1 MRKSRFVLLVIS
13 TLAILTTP
21 LTVYAQATAPA
32 GNPAPATTPSAA
44 VAPATAPPAVPVPLT
59 IFTNYPAQVVGIGET
74 ATIPLKVRSSTP
86 GIVELSLPNA
96 PQGWPLSFRG
106 GGRIVSSVY
115 VDGVNDAAVELRVET
130 PADAQAGLA
139 AFDVTAKSGDQS
151 STLPLRLTVQEKLP
165 PKLSLTTELPTL
177 RSKPGSTFRYDA
189 NLKNEGDEDLT
200 VDLSADATPGFNI
213 SFSLNG
219 QDVTSVPLAA
229 GEAKHVSVQAA
240 SLDNVASGAY
250 PLKVR
255 AQGGEAVAE
264 LPLSAEV
271 VGTAEIVASTPDG
284 RLSGEAVAGKTTPF
298 KIIVANPGS
307 APARNIS
314 VSATAPNGW
323 TATVDPKEIAEIQPG
338 QQVEVTA
345 NIAPSDKAVAGDYV
359 VSVSARPADGSAKN
373 VDLRI
378 TVTTS
383 TMWGIVGVGLIA
395 LAVAAVGVVVS
406 RFGRR

>member
-1 MRKSRFVLLVIS
+1 MRKSRFVSLVIVL
-13 TLAILTTP
+13 LAILTTP
-21 LTVYAQATAPA
+21 LTVYAQATTPA
-32 GNPAPATTPSAA
+32 AN
-44 VAPATAPPAVPVPLT
+44 PATAATPAATPAPLA
-59 IFTNYPAQVVGIGET
+59 IFTNYPAQVVGLGET
-74 ATIPLKVRSSTP
+74 ATLPLKVRSGTP
-86 GIVELSLPNA
+86 GTVDLSVENA
-96 PQGWPLSFRG
+96 PAGWTVSFRG
-106 GGRIVSSVY
+106 GNRIVSSTY
-115 VDGVNDAAVELRVET
+115 ADGVNDATVDLRVET
-130 PADAQAGLA
+130 PPNAKAGVVKFNVA
-139 AFDVTAKSGDQS
+139 AKSGDQT
-151 STLPLRLTVQEKLP
+151 STLPLALTVQEKLP

-177 RSKPGSTFRYDA
+177 RNKPGSSFRYDTS
-189 NLKNEGDEDLT
+189 LKNEGDEDLT

-229 GEAKHVSVQAA
+229 GETKHISVQAA

-271 VGTAEIVASTPDG
+271 VGTAEIMVTTPDG

-307 APARNIS
+307 APANNIS

-323 TATVDPKEIAEIQPG
+323 TATVDPKEIAQIAPG
-338 QQVEVTA
+338 DQVEVTA
-345 NIAPSDKAVAGDYV
+345 NIAPSEKAVAGDYV

-395 LAVAAVGVVVS
+395 LAVAAVGIVVS

>member
-1 MRKSRFVLLVIS
+1 LVIVS
-13 TLAILTTP
+13 LAILTTP
-21 LTVYAQATAPA
+21 LTVYAQATTPA
-32 GNPAPATTPSAA
+32 AN
-44 VAPATAPPAVPVPLT
+44 PATAATPAATPVPLA
-59 IFTNYPAQVVGIGET
+59 IFTNYPSQVVGIGET
-74 ATIPLKVRSSTP
+74 ATLPLKVRSGTP
-86 GIVELSLPNA
+86 GIVELSAENV
-96 PQGWPLSFRG
+96 PQGWTVSFRG
-106 GGRIVSSVY
+106 GNRIVSSTY
-115 VDGVNDAAVELRVET
+115 ADGTNDATVDLRVET
-130 PADAQAGLA
+130 PPDAKAG
-139 AFDVTAKSGDQS
+139 VTKFNVVTQSGDQT
-151 STLPLRLTVQEKLP
+151 STLPLALTVQEKLP

-177 RSKPGSTFRYDA
+177 RNKPGSSFRYDTS
-189 NLKNEGDEDLT
+189 LKNEGDEDLT

-219 QDVTSVPLAA
+219 QDVTSVPLTA
-229 GEAKHVSVQAA
+229 GETKHISVQVA
-240 SLDNVASGAY
+240 SLDNVASGAH

-271 VGTAEIVASTPDG
+271 VGTAEIMVTTPDG

-307 APARNIS
+307 APANNIS

-323 TATVDPKEIAEIQPG
+323 TATVDPQEIAQIAPG
-338 QQVEVTA
+338 DQVEVTA

-359 VSVSARPADGSAKN
+359 VSVGARPADGSAKS
-373 VDLRI
+373 VDLRV

-395 LAVAAVGVVVS
+395 LAVAAVGIVVS

>member
-1 MRKSRFVLLVIS
+1 MRKSRFVLLVIVS
-13 TLAILTTP
+13 LAILTTP
-21 LTVYAQATAPA
+21 LTVYAQATTPA
-32 GNPAPATTPSAA
+32 ANPATAATPSAT
-44 VAPATAPPAVPVPLT
+44 PGPLA
-59 IFTNYPAQVVGIGET
+59 IFTNYPSQVVGIGET
-74 ATIPLKVRSSTP
+74 ATLPLKVRSGTP
-86 GIVELSLPNA
+86 GTVDLSAENV
-96 PQGWPLSFRG
+96 PQGWTVSFRG
-106 GGRIVSSVY
+106 GNRIVSSTY
-115 VDGVNDAAVELRVET
+115 ADGVNDASVDLRVET
-130 PADAQAGLA
+130 PADAKAGA
-139 AFDVTAKSGDQS
+139 TKFNVVAKSGDQT
-151 STLPLRLTVQEKLP
+151 STLPLALTVQEKLP

-177 RSKPGSTFRYDA
+177 RNKPGSSFRYDTS
-189 NLKNEGDEDLT
+189 LKNEGDEDLT

-229 GEAKHVSVQAA
+229 GETKHISVQAA

-264 LPLSAEV
+264 LPLNAEV
-271 VGTAEIVASTPDG
+271 VGTAEIMETTPDG

-307 APARNIS
+307 APATNIS

-323 TATVDPKEIAEIQPG
+323 TATVDPKEIAQIAPG
-338 QQVEVTA
+338 DQVEVTA
-345 NIAPSDKAVAGDYV
+345 NIAPSEKAVAGDYV
-359 VSVSARPADGSAKN
+359 VSVSARPADGSAKS
-373 VDLRI
+373 VDLRV

-395 LAVAAVGVVVS
+395 LAVAAVGIVVS

>member
-1 MRKSRFVLLVIS
+1 MRKSRFVLLVIVS
-13 TLAILTTP
+13 LAILTTP
-21 LTVYAQATAPA
+21 LTVYAQATTPA
-32 GNPAPATTPSAA
+32 ANPATAATPSATP
-44 VAPATAPPAVPVPLT
+44 APLA
-59 IFTNYPAQVVGIGET
+59 IFTNYPSQVVGLGET
-74 ATIPLKVRSSTP
+74 ATLPLKVRSGTP
-86 GIVELSLPNA
+86 GTVDLSVQNA
-96 PQGWPLSFRG
+96 PEGWAVSFRG
-106 GGRIVSSVY
+106 GNRIVSSTY
-115 VDGVNDAAVELRVET
+115 ADGVNDATVDLRVET
-130 PADAQAGLA
+130 PADAKAGEVK
-139 AFDVTAKSGDQS
+139 FNVVAKSGDQT
-151 STLPLRLTVQEKLP
+151 STLPLALTVQEKLP

-177 RSKPGSTFRYDA
+177 RNKPGSSFRYDTS
-189 NLKNEGDEDLT
+189 LKNEGDEDLT

-229 GEAKHVSVQAA
+229 GETKHISVQAA

-255 AQGGEAVAE
+255 AQGGEAIAE

-271 VGTAEIVASTPDG
+271 VGTAEIMVTTPDG

-307 APARNIS
+307 APATNIS

-323 TATVDPKEIAEIQPG
+323 TATVDPKEIAQVAPG
-338 QQVEVTA
+338 EQVEVTA
-345 NIAPSDKAVAGDYV
+345 NIAPSEKAVAGDYV

-373 VDLRI
+373 VDLRV

-395 LAVAAVGVVVS
+395 LAVAAVGIVVS

>member
-1 MRKSRFVLLVIS
+1 MRKSRFVLLVIVS
-13 TLAILTTP
+13 LAILTTP
-21 LTVYAQATAPA
+21 LTVYAQATTPA
-32 GNPAPATTPSAA
+32 AN
-44 VAPATAPPAVPVPLT
+44 PATAATPAATPAPLA
-59 IFTNYPAQVVGIGET
+59 IFTNYPSQVVGLGET
-74 ATIPLKVRSSTP
+74 ATLPLKVRSGTP
-86 GIVELSLPNA
+86 GTVDLSVENA
-96 PQGWPLSFRG
+96 PAGWTVSFRG
-106 GGRIVSSVY
+106 GNRIVSSTY
-115 VDGVNDAAVELRVET
+115 ADGVNDATVDLRVET
-130 PADAQAGLA
+130 PADAKAGVVN
-139 AFDVTAKSGDQS
+139 FSVVAKSGDQTA
-151 STLPLRLTVQEKLP
+151 TLPLALTVQEKLP

-177 RSKPGSTFRYDA
+177 RNKPGSSFRYDTS
-189 NLKNEGDEDLT
+189 LKNEGDEDLT

-229 GEAKHVSVQAA
+229 GETKHISVQAA

-271 VGTAEIVASTPDG
+271 VGTAEIMVTTPDG

-307 APARNIS
+307 APANNIS

-323 TATVDPKEIAEIQPG
+323 TATVDPKEIAQIAPG
-338 QQVEVTA
+338 DQTEVTA
-345 NIAPSDKAVAGDYV
+345 NIAPSEKAVAGDYV
-359 VSVSARPADGSAKN
+359 VSVSARPTDGSAKN

-395 LAVAAVGVVVS
+395 LAVAAVGIVVS

>member
-1 MRKSRFVLLVIS
+1 MPRR
-13 TLAILTTP
+13 
-21 LTVYAQATAPA
+21 AQA
-32 GNPAPATTPSAA
+32 
-44 VAPATAPPAVPVPLT
+44 
-59 IFTNYPAQVVGIGET
+59 
-74 ATIPLKVRSSTP
+74 K
-86 GIVELSLPNA
+86 
-96 PQGWPLSFRG
+96 
-106 GGRIVSSVY
+106 
-115 VDGVNDAAVELRVET
+115 
-130 PADAQAGLA
+130 
-139 AFDVTAKSGDQS
+139 FDVTAKSGDQT
-151 STLPLRLTVQEKLP
+151 STLPLQLTVQEKLP
-165 PKLSLTTELPTL
+165 PKLSLTTDLPTL
-177 RSKPGSTFRYDA
+177 RNKPGSTFRYDTS
-189 NLKNEGDEDLT
+189 LKNEGDEDLT

-229 GEAKHVSVQAA
+229 GETKHVSVQAA

-271 VGTAEIVASTPDG
+271 VGTAEIVATTPDG

-307 APARNIS
+307 APASNIS

-323 TATVDPKEIAEIQPG
+323 TATVDPKEIAEIRPG
-338 QQVEVTA
+338 HQVEVTA
-345 NIAPSDKAVAGDYV
+345 NIAPSEKAVAGDYV
-359 VSVSARPADGSAKN
+359 VSASRPADGSAKN

>member
-1 MRKSRFVLLVIS
+1 MRKSRFVLLVIVS
-13 TLAILTTP
+13 LAILTTP
-21 LTVYAQATAPA
+21 LTVYAQAATPA
-32 GNPAPATTPSAA
+32 AN
-44 VAPATAPPAVPVPLT
+44 PATAATPAATPGPLA
-59 IFTNYPAQVVGIGET
+59 IFTNYPSQVVGLGET
-74 ATIPLKVRSSTP
+74 TTLPLKVRSGTP
-86 GIVELSLPNA
+86 GAVDLSVENA
-96 PQGWPLSFRG
+96 PQGWTVSFRG
-106 GGRIVSSVY
+106 GNRIVSSTY
-115 VDGVNDAAVELRVET
+115 ADGVNDAAVDLRVET
-130 PADAQAGLA
+130 PPDAKAGEVK
-139 AFDVTAKSGDQS
+139 FNVVAKSGDQT
-151 STLPLRLTVQEKLP
+151 STLPLALTVQEKLP

-177 RSKPGSTFRYDA
+177 RNKPGSSFRYDTS
-189 NLKNEGDEDLT
+189 LKNEGDEDLT

-229 GEAKHVSVQAA
+229 GETKHISVQAA

-271 VGTAEIVASTPDG
+271 VGTAEIMVTTPDG

-307 APARNIS
+307 APASNIS

-323 TATVDPKEIAEIQPG
+323 TTTVDPKEIAQIAPG
-338 QQVEVTA
+338 DQVEVTA
-345 NIAPSDKAVAGDYV
+345 NIAPSEKAVAGDYV
-359 VSVSARPADGSAKN
+359 VSVSARPADGSAKS
-373 VDLRI
+373 VDLRV

-395 LAVAAVGVVVS
+395 LAVAAVGIVVS

>member
-1 MRKSRFVLLVIS
+1 MRKSRFVLLVIVS
-13 TLAILTTP
+13 LAILTTP
-21 LTVYAQATAPA
+21 LTVYAQA
-32 GNPAPATTPSAA
+32 ATP
-44 VAPATAPPAVPVPLT
+44 VANPATAATPAATPGPLA
-59 IFTNYPAQVVGIGET
+59 IFTNYPSQVVGLGET
-74 ATIPLKVRSSTP
+74 ATLPLKVRSGTP
-86 GIVELSLPNA
+86 GTVDLSVENA
-96 PQGWPLSFRG
+96 PPGWTVSFRG
-106 GGRIVSSVY
+106 GNRIVSSTY
-115 VDGVNDAAVELRVET
+115 ADGVSDAAVDLRVET
-130 PADAQAGLA
+130 PPDAQAGEVK
-139 AFDVTAKSGDQS
+139 FNVVAKSGDQT
-151 STLPLRLTVQEKLP
+151 STLPLALTVQEKLP

-177 RSKPGSTFRYDA
+177 RNKPGSSFRYDTS
-189 NLKNEGDEDLT
+189 LKNEGDEDLT

-229 GEAKHVSVQAA
+229 GETKHISVQAA

-271 VGTAEIVASTPDG
+271 VGTAEIMVTTPDG

-307 APARNIS
+307 APASNIS

-323 TATVDPKEIAEIQPG
+323 TTTVDPKEIAQIAPG
-338 QQVEVTA
+338 DQVEVTA
-345 NIAPSDKAVAGDYV
+345 NIAPSEKAVAGDYV
-359 VSVSARPADGSAKN
+359 VSVSARPADGSAKS
-373 VDLRI
+373 VDLRV

-395 LAVAAVGVVVS
+395 LAVAAVGIVVS